1 MVKKKFA
8 VIVAAICAVLAFCGA
23 NWFDSA
29 KVTIDT
35 EKNRIYQYHTID
47 EVGAEFAADED
58 TAKEKYLGAYVL
70 LSGKIAKIEKDGK
83 SMEVSG
89 LTDTAQ
95 TIQCSIDKSLRPI
108 ALEHKVND
116 SVAIYGKLSVGLFD
130 KKVRLNVEK
139 IVQVPTVIK
148 SDEVYFLLDGTVFDK
163 TDAEKV
169 TLDEGNI
176 AYYIP
181 RIWTGEEIQHN
192 IVEEE
197 LGIIE
202 GYQYVLNKIPG
213 SSDTIPESLF
223 VCYFDNQKLLADYQN
238 DSDETELIEKAIVAN
253 ILGEVKNF
261 PTKEVKTYYGAE
273 YTYYAGVFKNA
284 LETGTGYH
292 AEFIFQK
299 DGEDGIV
306 MFLYVYKDTKHLG
319 EVLFLSRFLEIGEK
333 YSL

>member
-1 MVKKKFA
+1 MVKKKLA
-8 VIVAAICAVLAFCGA
+8 VIVLAIYAVLALCGA

-35 EKNRIYQYHTID
+35 ENNHVYQYRTLD
-47 EVGAEFAADED
+47 EILAEFATDANA
-58 TAKEKYLGAYVL
+58 AKEKYQGEYVL
-70 LSGKIAKIEKDGK
+70 LSGKVAKIESNGK
-83 SMEVSG
+83 SMEVTG
-89 LTDTAQ
+89 LEKTTT
-95 TIQCSIDKSLRPI
+95 TIECSYDKSLRDT
-108 ALEHKVND
+108 ASEYKVND
-116 SVAIYGKLSVGLFD
+116 SVALYGKLSVGLFD
-130 KKVRLNVEK
+130 KEVRLNVEK
-139 IVQVPTVIK
+139 IVQVPSVIK
-148 SDEVYFLLDGTVFDK
+148 SDEVYFLLDGTFFDK
-163 TDAEKV
+163 TDTEKM

-181 RIWTGEEIQHN
+181 RIWAVEEIQHN
-192 IVEEE
+192 IEKEE

-213 SSDTIPESLF
+213 SADTVPESLF

-292 AEFIFQK
+292 AEFVFQK
-299 DGEDGIV
+299 DGDDGIV
-306 MFLYVYKDTKHLG
+306 MFMYIYKDTKHLSD
-319 EVLFLSRFLEIGEK
+319 VMFVSRFLEIGER
-333 YSL
+333 